1 MIGKSAIS
9 LLAMMAVSACAMQ
22 AGDFP
27 SLAKRP
33 YENGVAIDSEAQVTT
48 ALIAN
53 LPAPLKSA
61 VNQALEQSNAAHRK
75 FLNNLPGVEK
85 RVGSARAASISS
97 ESWVVAQMDL
107 ASLEMIRGPSV
118 SALAD
123 IDALYLERLNAEFDD
138 EQPGGALII
147 AKSRDQIQ
155 AQVKAQ
161 QDAIDAMKAG
171 LR

>member
-22 AGDFP
+22 SGDFP
-27 SLAKRP
+27 SLAKRS
-33 YENGVAIDSEAQVTT
+33 YENGTAIDSEARVTP

-53 LPAPLKSA
+53 LPAPLQSA
-61 VNQALEQSNAAHRK
+61 VNQALEQSNAAHKK
-75 FLNNLPGVEK
+75 FLGNLPGVEK

-107 ASLEMIRGPSV
+107 ASLEMIRSPSV

-123 IDALYLERLNAEFDD
+123 IDALYLAQLNTEFDG

-155 AQVKAQ
+155 AQVKTQ
-161 QDAIDAMKAG
+161 QDAIDVMKAR